1 VGQPFRA
8 AVSRAEAL
16 PHMPEV
22 TLKPSH
28 KRHLAAAG
36 AAGIVTVGGHVEQ
49 PFRAAVSRAE
59 ALLHMRD
66 VALTLGFMCDS
77 R

>member
-1 VGQPFRA
+1 VG
-8 AVSRAEAL
+8 
-16 PHMPEV
+16 
-22 TLKPSH
+22 
-28 KRHLAAAG
+28 
-36 AAGIVTVGGHVEQ
+36 Q